1 MVVMAMP
8 VMLGEQSLT
17 VRRQLRLV
25 LVQALADITGIG
37 EVTAV
42 D

>member
-37 EVTAV
+37 EVTPV